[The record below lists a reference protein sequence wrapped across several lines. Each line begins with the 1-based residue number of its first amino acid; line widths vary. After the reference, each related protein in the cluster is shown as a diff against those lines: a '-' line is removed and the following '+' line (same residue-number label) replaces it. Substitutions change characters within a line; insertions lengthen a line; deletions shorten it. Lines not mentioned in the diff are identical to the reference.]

1 MERKGKSGRSQ
12 KRGARLATCT
22 GACLLSLVFLFCVP
36 VWPQVG
42 TAASTPTAS
51 RPEAP
56 KDPLERDTPRGTV
69 LGFLSAARK
78 GDYEL
83 AAQYLNTRLRGK
95 AATGLAEQLF
105 VVLDRRLPARLNALC
120 DLPEGSRLNP
130 LKPNEE
136 LAGTISSDDGN
147 VDIIVER
154 ENRGKSGFLWM
165 FSSKTLDSIP
175 DLYEEINAVSVD
187 DVLPP
192 FLVNTR
198 LAGIALFEWLAVFVV
213 LPLFYLLT
221 AMLSRALSRLIGP
234 LRRRLYRR
242 PDLPNPQV
250 LPTPIRILLLAV
262 FIRWLLTKLN
272 LPLLERQFWSSITGI
287 LTIAGCVWLLILLNG
302 RVEEYIGRRLPGR
315 NLTGVISLV
324 RLGSRAIDVLI
335 IFAGVLVTLHYF
347 GVKPTAA
354 LTGLGV
360 GGIAVALAAQKT
372 LENVIGGVSLILD
385 RAVRVGD
392 TLKVG
397 ETLGT
402 VNDIGLRSTRIQT
415 PDRTVVSVPNGQIAN
430 LSIEN
435 FSARDQFWFHPI
447 LRLGYE
453 TASGQMYD
461 VLASIRTLLGETP
474 LVDPTSVRVRFL
486 GFGIS
491 SLEVEVFG
499 YILARDWNQFLEIQ
513 EGLLLQIMGCV
524 ENSGVQI
531 ALPSQTIFIAPTSA
545 ATEDRKAGSLKAP
558 ASDRKISNQ
567 TAARSA

>member
-1 MERKGKSGRSQ
+1 MG
-12 KRGARLATCT
+12 
-22 GACLLSLVFLFCVP
+22 
-36 VWPQVG
+36 
-42 TAASTPTAS
+42 
-51 RPEAP
+51 
-56 KDPLERDTPRGTV
+56 RDTPRDTV

-83 AAQYLNTRLRGK
+83 AVQYLNTRLRGK
-95 AATGLAEQLF
+95 AATRLAEQLF
-105 VVLDRRLPARLNALC
+105 VVLDRRLPARLNALS
-120 DLPEGSRLNP
+120 DLPEGSRSNP

-165 FSSKTLDSIP
+165 FSGKTLDSIP
-175 DLYEEINAVSVD
+175 ELYEEINAVSVD
-187 DVLPP
+187 AVLPE

-198 LAGIALFEWLAVFVV
+198 FAGIALFEWLAVFVV

-221 AMLSRALSRLIGP
+221 AVLSRTLSRLIGP
-234 LRRRLYRR
+234 LRRRLRR
-242 PDLPNPQV
+242 KPDLPNPQV

-272 LPLLERQFWSSITGI
+272 LPLLERQFWSSTASI

-302 RVEEYIGRRLPGR
+302 RVEAYIGRRLPGR
-315 NLTGVISLV
+315 NLTGVISVV
-324 RLGSRAIDVLI
+324 RLGSRAIDLLI
-335 IFAGVLVTLHYF
+335 VFAGVLVALHFF

-397 ETLGT
+397 ETFGT

-415 PDRTVVSVPNGQIAN
+415 LNRTVVSVPNGQIAN

-435 FSARDQFWFHPI
+435 FSARDRFWFHPV
-447 LRLGYE
+447 LHLGYGT
-453 TASGQMYD
+453 TAGQMYD
-461 VLASIRTLLGETP
+461 VLANIRSLLGENR

-486 GFGIS
+486 GFGTS
-491 SLEVEVFG
+491 SLEVEVFA

-558 ASDRKISNQ
+558 ASDRKISDP
-567 TAARSA
+567 TARSA